1 MKVPVIGSV
10 VKIQVRN
17 EQGSAMIPPQPTSLT
32 YEGKILPSY
41 SWLTDREFCLSGNKD
56 WPIRVLNMD
65 YIENIELLSGSFK
78 EVNTDTKVYEISG
91 SKGSKYIVTSNK
103 KGWTCTCP
111 GFQFRKQCKHVSEL
125 SK

>member
-1 MKVPVIGSV
+1 
-10 VKIQVRN
+10 
-17 EQGSAMIPPQPTSLT
+17 
-32 YEGKILPSY
+32 
-41 SWLTDREFCLSGNKD
+41 LSGNKD
-56 WPIRVLNMD
+56 WPIRVLNTD
-65 YIENIELLSGSFK
+65 YIENIELLAGSFK

>member
-10 VKIQVRN
+10 VKILVRN
-17 EQGSAMIPPQPTSLT
+17 EQGSAMIPPQPTSLE
-32 YEGKILPSY
+32 YEGKVLPSY
-41 SWLTDREFCLSGNKD
+41 SWLTDRQFCLSGNKD

-65 YIENIELLSGSFK
+65 YIENIELLAGSFK
-78 EVNTDTKVYEISG
+78 EVNTDTKVYEIPG
-91 SKGSKYIVTSNK
+91 SKGSKYIVTSNN

>member
-1 MKVPVIGSV
+1 MQVPVIGSV
-10 VKIQVRN
+10 VKILVRN
-17 EQGSAMIPPQPTSLT
+17 EQGSAMIPPQPTSLM
-32 YEGKILPSY
+32 YEGKVLPSY
-41 SWLTDREFCLSGNKD
+41 TWLTDRQFCLSGTKD

-65 YIENIELLSGSFK
+65 YIENIELLSGTFK
-78 EVNTDTKVYEISG
+78 EVNTDTKVHEVLG
-91 SKGSKYIVTSNK
+91 SKGKKYIVTSNN

>member
-10 VKIQVRN
+10 VKILVRN
-17 EQGSAMIPPQPTSLT
+17 EQGSAMIPPQPTSLE
-32 YEGKILPSY
+32 YEGKVLPSY
-41 SWLTDREFCLSGNKD
+41 SWLTDRQFCLSGNKD

-65 YIENIELLSGSFK
+65 YIENIELLAGSFK

-91 SKGSKYIVTSNK
+91 SKGSKYIVTSNN